1 MECKSRSCREPRAQ
15 DHERCAR
22 HSSCSSTGT
31 FIPDRCS
38 ICKPVLEKVLELPQ
52 ESREEA
58 SEWLYIKNLFL
69 ASSAL
74 AKKLKKPELLWES
87 SNLAG
92 IFREPGKVATK
103 SGSSRES
110 SSSSN
115 QNLAELTSVVKKL
128 CEKLDKSF
136 TNNGKGS
143 PQKPS
148 KRRRIESET
157 GTSDDDD
164 DENQQDKRRRTFIP
178 PDVDTYAPSSE
189 GIPSLDQLSDSR
201 SLNQEMDSLK
211 DQGWNSVPSHWQ
223 VWEQDC
229 GSLAAFEPV
238 QKEGDIVLS
247 AIQNIDLKVIE
258 FPENPVLLWRS
269 RKSVGTV
276 DQHRSFQKVKAVS
289 NALSSLSTM
298 LQIRNATAP
307 RVSISDIKS
316 GNISMSSSVP
326 EASCCK
332 FDTLS
337 EWWKAK
343 AIYPNAQP
351 PSITENT
358 PSTKINI
365 AWPAESGHSKLSE
378 FLSGSK
384 ISKSDFPKEFAP
396 KDVEM
401 ISADNRARL
410 LAQSAW
416 QTSCSLDLLSSL
428 LTACRSEADKDDKF
442 DCKLVVDLAAKAV
455 SGIAAFLAPH
465 TQGLVEDAIDKRLK
479 LRSSVISEKLK
490 PVESK
495 LLSAEPFSQ
504 KPCGS
509 GLAFQEIANEA
520 PKPLQVTLPPQVYK
534 ALTSNQAGQS
544 RSFKGSSGGFFRRQS
559 YNSQAKGRE
568 TKGTRPFFRQR
579 DFKEKSWN
587 KEHNKN
593 EKGREDYNKKS
604 NYNKQF
610 NYKNKFN
617 YNNNKQDAKRN
628 ESNNSGRSNRQQ

>member
-31 FIPDRCS
+31 FIPNRCS
-38 ICKPVLEKVLELPQ
+38 ICKPILEKVLELPQ

-74 AKKLKKPELLWES
+74 ATKLKKPELLWES

-92 IFREPGKVATK
+92 IFKEPNKVAPR
-103 SGSSRES
+103 SGSSSRS
-110 SSSSN
+110 SNSN
-115 QNLAELTSVVKKL
+115 QNLAELTSVVLRLCKKL
-128 CEKLDKSF
+128 DDSLVNKGEDSSQKS
-136 TNNGKGS
+136 
-143 PQKPS
+143 S
-148 KRRRIESET
+148 KRRRTGSET

-164 DENQQDKRRRTFIP
+164 EDQQEKRRRT
-178 PDVDTYAPSSE
+178 DDTYAPSSQ
-189 GIPSLDQLSDSR
+189 GIPSLDQLADSR
-201 SLNQEMDSLK
+201 NLNQEMDSLK
-211 DQGWNSVPSHWQ
+211 DQGWNSVPSHWL
-223 VWEQDC
+223 VYEQDC
-229 GSLAAFEPV
+229 GSLAAYEPV

-247 AIQNIDLKVIE
+247 AIQNIDLKVLE

-276 DQHRSFQKVKAVS
+276 DQQRSFHKVKAVS
-289 NALSSLSTM
+289 NTLSSLSTM
-298 LQIRNATAP
+298 LQIRNANAP

-332 FDTLS
+332 FDTQS

-351 PSITENT
+351 PSATNYT

-365 AWPAESGHSKLSE
+365 AWPTDSGHSKLSE

-410 LAQSAW
+410 QAQSAW
-416 QTSCSLDLLSSL
+416 QTSCSLDLLSGL
-428 LTACRSEADKDDKF
+428 LTACSSEADKDDKF

-455 SGIAAFLAPH
+455 SGIAALLAPH

-509 GLAFQEIANEA
+509 GLVFQEIANDA

-534 ALTSNQAGQS
+534 ALTSNQAGQN
-544 RSFKGSSGGFFRRQS
+544 RSFNKGSSGGFFRRQS
-559 YNSQAKGRE
+559 YNNQAKGKE
-568 TKGTRPFFRQR
+568 TQGARQFFRQR
-579 DFKEKSWN
+579 DFKEKTWN
-587 KEHNKN
+587 KEHNKYD
-593 EKGREDYNKKS
+593 KGREDYSKKS

-610 NYKNKFN
+610 NYNNKSN
-617 YNNNKQDAKRN
+617 YNNNKQDGKRN